1 MVYRVIEEIRGRYF
15 ENCTVVLI
23 IIALVILL
31 STLLITPLAW
41 IGLIIFLYGLY
52 QMRQQKKGKGI
63 TKGILSKTR
72 WFIIG
77 GLLFSFIVAMIFVEP
92 SKDEAN
98 DVKLKQ
104 EQKIK
109 SEQIKK
115 EEQKALVKKRAEDD
129 KKAKEQAEIE
139 AQQAKIQAE
148 EQAKQEALKK
158 EQEVVANLGLVAAT
172 ISRVVD
178 GDTVELSDGNKVR
191 MIGINTPE
199 STTSHEEYGK
209 EASNYTTSKLQG
221 KQVWL
226 QKDVSE
232 TDRYGRLLRIV
243 WLAIPTNGLDE
254 NEIRTKM
261 FNADLVLN
269 GYAEPSTNPP
279 DVTYTDFFVKFGR
292 EARETDKGLWVFGEN
307 GTTKGDLDPKD
318 VPSSSPTPPNSNNS
332 SSTTTPEAT
341 TPAPGPSTSGDG
353 TEIFANC
360 TELRTKYPNGV
371 PSTHPAYQSKMDRD
385 HDNFACER

>member
-1 MVYRVIEEIRGRYF
+1 MVYRVIEEIGGDTLKIVRLVF
-15 ENCTVVLI
+15 I

-92 SKDEAN
+92 SKDEAK

-115 EEQKALVKKRAEDD
+115 EEQKALVKKKAEDD

-191 MIGINTPE
+191 LIGINTPE

-221 KQVWL
+221 KQIWL

-269 GYAEPSTNPP
+269 G
-279 DVTYTDFFVKFGR
+279 
-292 EARETDKGLWVFGEN
+292 
-307 GTTKGDLDPKD
+307 
-318 VPSSSPTPPNSNNS
+318 
-332 SSTTTPEAT
+332 
-341 TPAPGPSTSGDG
+341 
-353 TEIFANC
+353 
-360 TELRTKYPNGV
+360 
-371 PSTHPAYQSKMDRD
+371 
-385 HDNFACER
+385 